1 MAEPVPVTELSDF
14 SSPNATPTEWSQARD
29 ELADAEVYWLST
41 VRPDG
46 RPHVTPLLGIWL
58 EDALY
63 FCTGP
68 DERKA
73 KNWASPTKP
82 DNLYAASWL
91 SKDSSNS
98 IGDMYA
104 MELWSRS
111 LLYQMSHSKT
121 AFLASSRV
129 EKCVS

>member
-1 MAEPVPVTELSDF
+1 MAIKDDLGHGCAVPRLILDGVGA
-14 SSPNATPTEWSQARD
+14 SSGEGRERPQFAQSGDEGVGVAIGARQSQVQTTRGAN
-29 ELADAEVYWLST
+29 DAS
-41 VRPDG
+41 G
-46 RPHVTPLLGIWL
+46 H
-58 EDALY
+58 
-63 FCTGP
+63 
-68 DERKA
+68 
-73 KNWASPTKP
+73 WASPTKP

-111 LLYQMSHSKT
+111 LLYQTSHSKT

>member
-68 DERKA
+68 DE
-73 KNWASPTKP
+73 
-82 DNLYAASWL
+82 
-91 SKDSSNS
+91 
-98 IGDMYA
+98 
-104 MELWSRS
+104 
-111 LLYQMSHSKT
+111 
-121 AFLASSRV
+121 
-129 EKCVS
+129 